1 MDDLTRL
8 SINQVTTRSQWT
20 LAQAIEGYARH
31 QVPGIGIFRD
41 MLAEC
46 GVLKACGLIRDTGL
60 AVASLCAGGRFAAAD
75 ANSWQDILDDNRRAI
90 EEAHALG
97 AQCLVLIGGGLPPG
111 SKDLPGARARYRDGV
126 AALLGDAASA
136 GVRLGIE
143 PQHPM
148 SAADRGCI
156 STLAQA
162 NDICDALG
170 DVGGDT
176 VGIVFDLYHLWWE
189 PGVEAQIVRGKG
201 RFSLFHLNDWLS
213 PTENTRNQRGMMGDG
228 VIDIPRLRGLIEEAG
243 YDGFN
248 EVEIMNSDLWKMDPD
263 DLVRLCIERY
273 RTVV

>member
-1 MDDLTRL
+1 MDDLSRL
-8 SINQVTTRSQWT
+8 SINQVTTRGQWN
-20 LAQAIEGYARH
+20 LAQAIEAYARH

-41 MLAEC
+41 MLDDC
-46 GVLKACGLIRDTGL
+46 GTQKAVGLIRDTGL
-60 AVASLCAGGRFAAAD
+60 EVASLCAGGRFAAAD
-75 ANSWQDILDDNRRAI
+75 QSNWQSCIDDNRRAI
-90 EEAHALG
+90 DDADKLG

-126 AALLGDAASA
+126 AKILDEATAA

-170 DVGGDT
+170 DKAGDT

-189 PGVEAQIVRGKG
+189 PGVEEQIARARG
-201 RFSLFHLNDWLS
+201 RFCLFHLNDWLS
-213 PTENTRNQRGMMGDG
+213 PTDATRNQRGMMGDG
-228 VIDIPRLRGLIEEAG
+228 VIDIPRLRGLIEDAG

-248 EVEIMNSDLWKMDPD
+248 EVEIMNSELWKMDPD

-273 RTVV
+273 RSVV